1 MFGRSRRTSHDS
13 IDVDKYR
20 AQAQEAA
27 EAAVEAAQHAAVAA
41 KKAARRAQ
49 EWAGP
54 QYESAK
60 EWAAPRAEKAYHA
73 GARKAKP
80 YVERAGGKAEHWADV
95 VHGAIVGSAIPAVL
109 HAVDNAAREEDDE
122 RGINWGAIVIPMVIA
137 AAAGAALV
145 AWARRD
151 PGRDSW
157 AGEDEEWEFSSDGD
171 FKDQLRHNINKAADT
186 ATAATKK
193 AVAAATAAAGAAGE
207 AVAERAGPV
216 AERAKS
222 EAHKLAD
229 RAAPV
234 AERAK
239 SEAHKLADLA
249 APAAERAKAE
259 AARVVSNLEAARSRA
274 AAEVAH
280 TIDDA
285 EDVWEDEPAASDD
298 APSPAEVKK
307 ATTQA
312 KAKAAPK
319 KSTGGTAKK

>member
-13 IDVDKYR
+13 IDVEKYR

-27 EAAVEAAQHAAVAA
+27 AAAVEAAQQAALAA
-41 KKAARRAQ
+41 KKAARRAG

-54 QYESAK
+54 QYDLAK

-73 GARKAKP
+73 GARKAQP

-109 HAVDNAAREEDDE
+109 HAVDNAARDEEDD
-122 RGINWGAIVIPMVIA
+122 RGVNWGAIVVPVIIA

-157 AGEDEEWEFSSDGD
+157 AGEDEEWEFSTDGD
-171 FKDQLRHNINKAADT
+171 FKDQLRHNINKAADS

-193 AVAAATAAAGAAGE
+193 AVAAASAAAGAAGE
-207 AVAERAGPV
+207 AVVDRAGPV
-216 AERAKS
+216 ADRARA
-222 EAHKLAD
+222 EVHKLAD
-229 RAAPV
+229 RAAP
-234 AERAK
+234 
-239 SEAHKLADLA
+239 
-249 APAAERAKAE
+249 AAERARAE
-259 AARVVSNLEAARSRA
+259 AARVVSNLEAARNRA
-274 AAEVAH
+274 TAEVVN

-285 EDVWEDEPAASDD
+285 EDVWEDEPAPSEPSRP
-298 APSPAEVKK
+298 APVKK
-307 ATTQA
+307 TANST
-312 KAKAAPK
+312 KAKTAPK
-319 KSTGGTAKK
+319 KPTGGTAKT